1 MTSRIGERYW
11 TDVFRE
17 RADMAR
23 AKKGSSGEGLLGRL
37 ASMGAAVM
45 SALRPRAGRQ
55 QGEASASGDGA
66 GALDGMTWHQFEL
79 QIAEAFRQKGFT
91 VVEIGGS
98 GPDGG
103 ADLVLRKSSKTGN
116 ETFLV
121 QCKHWKSRKV
131 GVSAARELYD
141 VMAARGA
148 AGGFVV
154 TAGGFTREA
163 SAFAEGRNIRL
174 IDGTKLTALLAASPA
189 PQPEPQRAAAD
200 VTMVVC
206 PACSQPMV
214 LRTLKRGPSAGQ
226 SIYACSTYPVCKGT
240 RPA

>member
-1 MTSRIGERYW
+1 
-11 TDVFRE
+11 
-17 RADMAR
+17 MAR
-23 AKKGSSGEGLLGRL
+23 QKKGSSGEGLLGRL
-37 ASMGAAVM
+37 ASMGAAVV
-45 SALRPRAGRQ
+45 SAFRPGAGRPQ
-55 QGEASASGDGA
+55 HERSAHGEEDAAISGKS
-66 GALDGMTWHQFEL
+66 WHQFEVEL
-79 QIAEAFRQKGFT
+79 GEAFRHKGFT

-103 ADLVLRKSSKTGN
+103 VDLVLRKPAKTGN

-121 QCKHWKSRKV
+121 QCKHWKARKV
-131 GVSAARELYD
+131 GVGAPRELYD

-154 TAGGFTREA
+154 TGGSFTKEA
-163 SAFAEGRNIRL
+163 QSFAEGRSIRL
-174 IDGTKLTALLAASPA
+174 IDGPKLTALLSASPA
-189 PQPEPQRAAAD
+189 PQADPKRSAAD

-214 LRTLKRGPSAGQ
+214 LRTLKRGPTAGQ
-226 SIYACSTYPVCKGT
+226 QVYACSTYPVCKGT